1 MGPAKAKGCIEA
13 LPAGGGGLKGV
24 CGEIQGLAVVGLE
37 HEQAQGHRRDAAL
50 QQGPDRGEV
59 AEGFAHLLAP
69 HIDHAVVQPDPGQ
82 VRTGGRFRLGDLVF
96 MVGKHQVGT
105 PEVDVDRVA
114 EFFAHHR

>member
-1 MGPAKAKGCIEA
+1 MR
-13 LPAGGGGLKGV
+13 
-24 CGEIQGLAVVGLE
+24 LE
-37 HEQAQGHRRDAAL
+37 HKQTQGHGRDAAL
-50 QQGPDRGEV
+50 QKRPDRGEV
-59 AEGFAHLLAP
+59 AQGFAHLFPA
-69 HIDHAVVQPDPGQ
+69 HIHHAVVQPYAGQ